1 MFNRSGSL
9 HLIKNIIMKKLALLS
24 LVMVVV
30 SLYSAYVHKSGLSR
44 WKDAYWEVKELYDE
58 TLLQNVNLYKAI
70 HKHKETLPTE
80 FLLDVFPRDSAEILK
95 NAQEKVHED

>member
-1 MFNRSGSL
+1 
-9 HLIKNIIMKKLALLS
+9 MKKLALLS
-24 LVMVVV
+24 LVMVILV
-30 SLYSAYVHKSGLSR
+30 SLFSVFVHKRELSQ
-44 WKDAYWEVKELYDE
+44 WKDAYWEVKELHNE

-95 NAQEKVHED
+95 NVQEKVHED

>member
-1 MFNRSGSL
+1 M
-9 HLIKNIIMKKLALLS
+9 
-24 LVMVVV
+24 
-30 SLYSAYVHKSGLSR
+30 
-44 WKDAYWEVKELYDE
+44 KELYDE

-95 NAQEKVHED
+95 NVQEKVHED